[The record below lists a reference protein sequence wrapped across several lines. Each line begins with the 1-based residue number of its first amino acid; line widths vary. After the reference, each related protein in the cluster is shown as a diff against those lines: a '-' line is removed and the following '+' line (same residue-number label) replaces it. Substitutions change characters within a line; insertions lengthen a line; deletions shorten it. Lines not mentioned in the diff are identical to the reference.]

1 MLDTFV
7 EHKIRELVAMT
18 RNTDVPMN
26 LRVAWATFGL
36 VHGDDRWS
44 DETRREL
51 GDLNTAFEQY
61 IGKTELAKFGQGARP
76 TEREFAALMDQI
88 RGLERLLPVP
98 RAGGAPA

>member
-7 EHKIRELVAMT
+7 ERKIRELVAMT
-18 RNTDVPMN
+18 RDAAVPMN

-51 GDLNTAFEQY
+51 GELNTAFEHY
-61 IGKTELAKFGQGARP
+61 IGKAELAKFGQGARP
-76 TEREFAALMDQI
+76 TDEEFAALIDQI

-98 RAGGAPA
+98 RPGGASA